1 MSATIT
7 PNLLSQ
13 SPTSTSVAVVGCGDY
28 RLIDFYA
35 EQTRCP
41 FPMYSDPT
49 RKLYDAL
56 GMINTWDVGQQPGY
70 ISKSVPRLA
79 IEGMWQAL
87 KQLPKGLTFKNGP
100 PQQEGGEFLFEPT
113 GEGDKRV
120 TWCHRMQNSWGH
132 TEIPSISR
140 VLLGRDAAQTA
151 SVAGAEVG

>member
-87 KQLPKGLTFKNGP
+87 TQLPKGLTFKNGP

>member
-1 MSATIT
+1 
-7 PNLLSQ
+7 
-13 SPTSTSVAVVGCGDY
+13 
-28 RLIDFYA
+28 
-35 EQTRCP
+35 
-41 FPMYSDPT
+41 MYSDPT

-87 KQLPKGLTFKNGP
+87 TQLPKGLTFKNGP